1 MHFSSHKVNKKPKF
15 WKFSF
20 FFQFLQN
27 FERTFTVLGGNVL
40 GRDIKIENCTLS
52 LQSMMLRMK
61 TIFKSFVSFPFIR
74 TWNKNFLDLW
84 LQNFL
89 PGCRNCTLRVY
100 LNPFE
105 MLAWDVKQYKQKL
118 FLKFGGKYST
128 CLFKLQ
134 STCPKEHFE

>member
-1 MHFSSHKVNKKPKF
+1 MKLLKVLFFINFFRTLNEQLPCLAEKF
-15 WKFSF
+15 WAWISNLKIVFYVFRVSCCGYKDF
-20 FFQFLQN
+20 F
-27 FERTFTVLGGNVL
+27 E
-40 GRDIKIENCTLS
+40 
-52 LQSMMLRMK
+52 
-61 TIFKSFVSFPFIR
+61 SFVSFPFIR
-74 TWNKNFLDLW
+74 TWNKFFLDLW
-84 LQNFL
+84 QQSFL
-89 PGCRNCTLRVY
+89 PGCQNCTLRVY